1 MRIQGVIEC
10 GPDVIVLGSSKA
22 ITKCDVCVCCTTV
35 PRPRQFDGNLCPAG
49 QQLTRGSRA
58 GGIFATIEAFLHI
71 KYSEIVLVG
80 RKAAVSTLYERG
92 QQLVVNQQCPLPM
105 PRGCTLTLPLPH
117 DALSVAAE

>member
-1 MRIQGVIEC
+1 M
-10 GPDVIVLGSSKA
+10 IVLGSSKA
-22 ITKCDVCVCCTTV
+22 ITKCDVCVCCVTV

-58 GGIFATIEAFLHI
+58 GGIFATIEAFLHR

-80 RKAAVSTLYERG
+80 RKAAVSTLHIVIMYERG
-92 QQLVVNQQCPLPM
+92 QQLVDNQQCPLPM